1 MLEKSNKVSFDVPSG
16 FEEDR
21 GLHDMFESNLQEI
34 DEGLH
39 DYDSSEGKFIAEEF
53 IPKRDSFPFNPYPP
67 SHVHTIPSPLVN
79 GKGPSSS
86 PTDLNIPL
94 VALTN
99 ISRKSKQKIKNSEG
113 SRPSWKR
120 LLRMDL
126 TEKIIGAS
134 ILDRKRGVSVDEICL
149 ELKIG
154 FSLD

>member
-1 MLEKSNKVSFDVPSG
+1 MICLKVICKKLMKAYMIMTLWKV
-16 FEEDR
+16 
-21 GLHDMFESNLQEI
+21 NLLRKNLFQN
-34 DEGLH
+34 GTL
-39 DYDSSEGKFIAEEF
+39 S
-53 IPKRDSFPFNPYPP
+53 FNPYPP

-120 LLRMDL
+120 LLRTDL

-149 ELKIG
+149 
-154 FSLD
+154 S